1 MEKMVKITMTIP
13 ESALLTI
20 KGFAEMKKFDFSC
33 EYISNQEILEKIF
46 NEIDNR
52 LCHSNFYVENHN
64 ELYNTVCI
72 TINHPKKGIRV
83 GIAKCNPADNY
94 AFNIGYC
101 LALTRACGWEDLE
114 EKLLSVL

>member
-1 MEKMVKITMTIP
+1 MTIP
-13 ESALLTI
+13 ESAFLTI
-20 KGFAEMKKFDFSC
+20 KSVLEPRQFDFSY
-33 EYISNQEILEKIF
+33 EYISSQEILEKIF
-46 NEIDNR
+46 NEIVNR

-64 ELYNTVCI
+64 EIYNTVCI
-72 TINHPKKGIRV
+72 TVSHPKKGVRV

-94 AFNIGYC
+94 ASNIGHC